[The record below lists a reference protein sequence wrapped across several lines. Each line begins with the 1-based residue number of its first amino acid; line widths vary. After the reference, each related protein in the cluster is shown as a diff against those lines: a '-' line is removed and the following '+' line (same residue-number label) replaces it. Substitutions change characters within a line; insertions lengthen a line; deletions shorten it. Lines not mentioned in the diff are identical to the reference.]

1 MIVLNNVIKQ
11 FGSGITA
18 LQNINLE
25 IKPAEFVFLTGPS
38 GAGKT
43 TLLKLLIRDLLP
55 TEGTVFVDNIDIT
68 KLPAK
73 KIPQIRRQI
82 GMVFQDFKLLYD
94 RTVFENVAL
103 TLHILG
109 EPANDIKEKVKTM
122 LKIVGLEKQQELF
135 PVQLAGGE
143 LQRAVI
149 ARAVVHQPKVVLAD
163 EPTGN
168 LDPATSWKIIN
179 LFKEIN
185 EQFKTTV
192 VMATHNAD
200 IVNSLSKRVVILDKG
215 KIVSDK
221 MKGSYL

>member
-109 EPANDIKEKVKTM
+109 EPTNDIKEKVKTM

>member
-122 LKIVGLEKQQELF
+122 LEIVGLEKQQELF